1 MSDEHHPSGSRDDTI
16 RNRAA
21 LETDERRALALD
33 AVAAGIEAADPGAAI
48 RAAVSVDDGDLLF
61 GAAGDGESGG
71 DADDDSHADDRG
83 TRDADRVPAD
93 AFDRILVV
101 GGGKPA
107 GEMARALDDLVPDA
121 VPVAGVVVAPRAVD
135 AGRVDVVAGS
145 HPLPDA
151 AGRDGAERL
160 LAAAREADERT
171 LVLAVVGGG
180 GSALLPAPAGDLTL
194 EDLRATTRAM
204 LDAGAAIGAINAVR
218 KHCSDL
224 KGGQLAAAAAPARV
238 VGLVA
243 SDVVGD
249 DLATIASGPTAPDP
263 TTYGDAL
270 DAADRFDVDLPTR
283 VRAHLEAG
291 AAGDRPETPTA
302 EDPVFDRV
310 SHHVVV
316 NGRRA
321 VGAAADRVAAA
332 GYEPLVLTTRL
343 QGAAAEVGRTLAAV
357 AAECRA
363 TGDPVAPPA
372 AVVAGGET
380 TVDVADAGGDGA
392 GGSDDGEAGDDR
404 EGGDDGTRDPD
415 GGPNAELAL
424 GAALACDLSGWTLA
438 AVDTDGRDGSTAHAG
453 AIVDA
458 GTVADAADD
467 RAARGALSASDSYG
481 YLRDRRGPIDTGTTG
496 TNVNDLVVVL
506 VD

>member
-1 MSDEHHPSGSRDDTI
+1 VPDESRASGEPGATI
-16 RNRAA
+16 RNHGTLA
-21 LETDERRALALD
+21 TDGRRTTALD
-33 AVAAGIEAADPGAAI
+33 AVAAGIAAADPCAAI
-48 RAAVSVDDGDLLF
+48 RAAVTVDDGDLLF
-61 GAAGDGESGG
+61 GTGAENDAG
-71 DADDDSHADDRG
+71 DADTG
-83 TRDADRVPAD
+83 DRVPAD

-121 VPVAGVVVAPRAVD
+121 VPVEGVVVAPRTVD
-135 AGRVDVVAGS
+135 AGRVDVVEGS

-151 AGRDGAERL
+151 AGQDGADRL
-160 LAAAREADERT
+160 LAAARAADERT

-180 GSALLPAPAGDLTL
+180 GSALVPAPAGDLTL
-194 EDLRATTRAM
+194 GDLRGTTAAM
-204 LDAGAAIGAINAVR
+204 LESGADVGAINAVR
-218 KHCSDL
+218 KHCSAL
-224 KGGQLAAAAAPARV
+224 KGGRLAAAAAPARV
-238 VGLVA
+238 VALVA

-249 DLATIASGPTAPDP
+249 DCATVASGPTAPDP

-270 DAADRFDVDLPTR
+270 DAVDRFGVDLPER
-283 VRAHLEAG
+283 VRAHLHAG
-291 AAGDRPETPTA
+291 AGGDRPETPTA
-302 EDPVFDRV
+302 EHPAFDRV

-321 VGAAADRVAAA
+321 VAAAADCVAAA

-357 AAECRA
+357 AAECRTA
-363 TGDPVAPPA
+363 GDPVTPPA
-372 AVVAGGET
+372 AILAGGET
-380 TVDVADAGGDGA
+380 TVDVADADGED
-392 GGSDDGEAGDDR
+392 GRDDDGNGDR
-404 EGGDDGTRDPD
+404 ERE

-424 GAALACDLSGWTLA
+424 GAALSCDVADWTLA
-438 AVDTDGRDGSTAHAG
+438 AVDTDGHDGSTAHAG

-458 GTVADAADD
+458 GTVADGADE

-481 YLRDRRGPIDTGTTG
+481 YLRDRRGPIDTGPTG